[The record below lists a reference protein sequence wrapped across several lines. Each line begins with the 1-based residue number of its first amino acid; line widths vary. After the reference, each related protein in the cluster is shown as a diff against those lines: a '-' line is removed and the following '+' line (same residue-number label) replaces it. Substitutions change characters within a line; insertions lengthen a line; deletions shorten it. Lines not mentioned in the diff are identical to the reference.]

1 MYSQESISGHRRG
14 RPEPTA
20 ETLSGLACLICAT
33 DYRDA
38 SAPEAVVVSHRD
50 GRPLLACRGTC
61 ARMAGG
67 SVDGLDETPLPLDE
81 RVRRHQDAAHRDAP
95 HPDAHHPDAH
105 HADARQPDA
114 RHQGDPS

>member
-50 GRPLLACRGTC
+50 DRQLLACRGTC

-81 RVRRHQDAAHRDAP
+81 RVRRHQGPAP
-95 HPDAHHPDAH
+95 HDGDPHD
-105 HADARQPDA
+105 
-114 RHQGDPS
+114 GDPS